1 MTCSCQRLLTVM
13 EQRIENIPKT
23 HRGLRNLVLDLVKEL
38 HSANE
43 ARKHFD
49 TKVARDALDDL
60 IELVIET
67 STEISRFYS
76 RSKIGMCRPLNREIN
91 G

>member
-1 MTCSCQRLLTVM
+1 M
-13 EQRIENIPKT
+13 
-23 HRGLRNLVLDLVKEL
+23 VLDLVKEL
-38 HSANE
+38 HSASE

-49 TKVARDALDDL
+49 AKVARDALDDL

-67 STEISRFYS
+67 AAEISRFYS
-76 RSKIGMCRPLNREIN
+76 HSKIGTCRLHNREIN